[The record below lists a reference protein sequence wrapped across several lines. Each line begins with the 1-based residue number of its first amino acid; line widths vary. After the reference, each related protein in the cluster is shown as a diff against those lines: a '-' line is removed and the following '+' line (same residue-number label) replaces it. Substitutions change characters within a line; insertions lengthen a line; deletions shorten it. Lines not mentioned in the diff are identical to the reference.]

1 MRKEG
6 REGEGGGKQRR
17 RRQQLDFVVP
27 WKFPPA
33 IINHDKAPLVVDGA
47 EGEGRERGGRKEEED
62 EGGGRGRR
70 TREEQKNKPK
80 SATAAKR
87 GETSPP
93 P

>member
-62 EGGGRGRR
+62 EGG
-70 TREEQKNKPK
+70 TEEQ
-80 SATAAKR
+80 T
-87 GETSPP
+87 
-93 P
+93 